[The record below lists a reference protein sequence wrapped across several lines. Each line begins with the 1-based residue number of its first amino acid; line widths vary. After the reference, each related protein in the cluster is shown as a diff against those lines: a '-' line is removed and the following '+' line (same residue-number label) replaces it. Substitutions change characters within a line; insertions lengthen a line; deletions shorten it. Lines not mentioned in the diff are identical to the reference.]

1 VFEDECRRVSRRI
14 DSAKRWLAIGE
25 DEGIMGGFGE
35 RPSMLDRM
43 SAQYCLDKAA
53 ECDRK
58 ALDARDPD
66 AAKTFELI
74 AGRWRLAAA
83 NRDFTNKVED
93 ILRSLRTDVGDSRTS
108 DSL

>member
-1 VFEDECRRVSRRI
+1 VSRRI
-14 DSAKRWLAIGE
+14 DSAKRWLAFGE
-25 DEGIMGGFGE
+25 DVGTMGGFGE

-66 AAKTFELI
+66 AAKTLPGGGVWQPQTAI
-74 AGRWRLAAA
+74 SPIG
-83 NRDFTNKVED
+83 VED
-93 ILRSLRTDVGDSRTS
+93 ILRSLRTDVGDSQTS
-108 DSL
+108 GSL

>member
-1 VFEDECRRVSRRI
+1 
-14 DSAKRWLAIGE
+14 
-25 DEGIMGGFGE
+25 MGGFGE

-83 NRDFTNKVED
+83 NRDFTDKVED
-93 ILRSLRTDVGDSRTS
+93 ILRSLRTDVGDSQTS
-108 DSL
+108 GSL